1 MVFCFGTNHKKFQAL
16 EFLPRLKSFLSR
28 REKRT
33 PDRRLLLNKNGLTF
47 CSHSTMS
54 NFRKFVLARLL
65 TKRPDPCNDGIA
77 RFDCNILPLKDRIGH
92 GSFGDVYTADYQAPG
107 TTTTETVVIKK
118 MLNALD
124 PEENKLFLKEVA
136 LLNSIDHR
144 NVVKFMKVC
153 HQPPAIMLEYVYFDF
168 NIFGQDVRVNALSDF
183 LLKINEHNCT
193 GFQELV
199 NHAATEIIDGLAY
212 LHSHRI
218 AHRDL
223 KTANILVSNQHYIS
237 LSTDSEEFEQMYRER
252 PIACKLTD
260 FGESR
265 SLLIQTQAVL
275 SSKTTTVDR
284 GTVVFKPK
292 IDSLCTYPPPPLP
305 SEFY

>member
-1 MVFCFGTNHKKFQAL
+1 
-16 EFLPRLKSFLSR
+16 
-28 REKRT
+28 
-33 PDRRLLLNKNGLTF
+33 
-47 CSHSTMS
+47 
-54 NFRKFVLARLL
+54 
-65 TKRPDPCNDGIA
+65 
-77 RFDCNILPLKDRIGH
+77 
-92 GSFGDVYTADYQAPG
+92 
-107 TTTTETVVIKK
+107 
-118 MLNALD
+118 
-124 PEENKLFLKEVA
+124 
-136 LLNSIDHR
+136 
-144 NVVKFMKVC
+144 MKVC
-153 HQPPAIMLEYVYFDF
+153 HQPPAIMLEYVYFHF
-168 NIFGQDVRVNALSDF
+168 NIFGQDVRVSALSDF

-223 KTANILVSNQHYIS
+223 KTANILVGNQHYIS
-237 LSTDSEEFEQMYRER
+237 LSTDSEEFEQMFRER

-284 GTVVFKPK
+284 GTIVFMAPELLVKENA
-292 IDSLCTYPPPPLP
+292 SLDLWNLGMIFFTMLNPNLKTPYVIKVR
-305 SEFY
+305 SEGVTSQEQLKKFIRSLLVITMG